1 MRGLQVR
8 RIYRG
13 AAPLGVR
20 VQISNPPKLL
30 DPGEGERP
38 SCVACSAQVEVLRA
52 WGPLHAART
61 PALVPQHDAYLARK
75 AGELDAARSA
85 AMAAPAHAQ
94 VLAWPAAVGG

>member
-1 MRGLQVR
+1 M
-8 RIYRG
+8 
-13 AAPLGVR
+13 
-20 VQISNPPKLL
+20 
-30 DPGEGERP
+30 
-38 SCVACSAQVEVLRA
+38 LRA